1 MPSHKVAGV
10 DQQGE
15 GLQVLLQSIDDLY
28 SIPETLIRVLR
39 ILDNPRSSAEELA
52 AVVRQD
58 APLMAKILR
67 LANSPFYGGFRQ
79 MADLQ
84 SCIAALGFL
93 TVRQVAL
100 CVAIAGN
107 LIQRCEGTQCRI
119 DYKELWRH
127 SVVTGVIT
135 KQLAMLIDD
144 PEPEELF
151 TAGLLHD
158 LGKFIILQKEPAL
171 YDQIIDRRKQERIL
185 LVRAERDQ
193 LGYDHTVAGE
203 AFGRAWSF
211 PAILVLCARHHHDPP
226 PAKQPTSR
234 QDLAV
239 ALVSLADNLAHT
251 WKPARGDL
259 GFDAR
264 QVDSHQLY
272 WAAGLEPGMIEAN
285 QETIR
290 SAVKKAG
297 AFLDLA

>member
-1 MPSHKVAGV
+1 MASHTGTGV
-10 DQQGE
+10 DQQDE
-15 GLQVLLQSIDDLY
+15 RLQGLLQSIDDLY
-28 SIPETLIRVLR
+28 SIPETLIQILR

-52 AVVRQD
+52 VVVRQD

-67 LANSPFYGGFRQ
+67 LANSPFYSGSRH

-84 SCIAALGFL
+84 SCIAVLGFL

-100 CVAIAGN
+100 CVSIASN
-107 LIQRCEGTQCRI
+107 LVAKCEGAQGRI

-135 KQLAMLIDD
+135 KQLATLIDH

-158 LGKFIILQKEPAL
+158 LGKFVILQKEPAL
-171 YDQIIDRRKQERIL
+171 YDQIIDRRNQERIL
-185 LVRAERDQ
+185 LVSAERDQ

-211 PAILVLCARHHHDPP
+211 PEMLVICARHHHDPP
-226 PAKQPTSR
+226 PPQKPTSR
-234 QDLAV
+234 QDQAV

-251 WKPARGDL
+251 WEPARSDL
-259 GFDAR
+259 GFDAQQVESR
-264 QVDSHQLY
+264 QFYRTV
-272 WAAGLEPGMIEAN
+272 GLEPSVIETN
-285 QETIR
+285 QENIR
-290 SAVKKAG
+290 SALRMAG
-297 AFLDLA
+297 AFMDLA